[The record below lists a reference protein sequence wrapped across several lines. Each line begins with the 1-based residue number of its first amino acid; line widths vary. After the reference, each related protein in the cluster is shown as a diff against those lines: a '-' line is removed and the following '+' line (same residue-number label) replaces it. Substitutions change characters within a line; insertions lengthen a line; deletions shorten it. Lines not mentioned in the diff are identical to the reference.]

1 MLSVSG
7 RYNVSKSEYIVE
19 IDLSISV
26 QVTVV

>member
-7 RYNVSKSEYIVE
+7 RCYVNKSDYVVE

-26 QVTVV
+26 QVAVV